1 MWILGLKGLKPGM
14 PDLLLYKYNEKSC
27 FFVFF
32 FFFFYQVVGCCGTY
46 TVDSRMDTCIRQI
59 RKTVG
64 NMKVLVST
72 VCHKLCLIVYKIEEH
87 TGNRLVSFYG
97 TMLIEQ
103 ILQLAWLSC
112 ILAYFVE
119 EVHVPS
125 SATCQRREGLGST
138 ENQAN
143 VHLGLLHFSNSL
155 IIYKK
160 YKGINV

>member
-1 MWILGLKGLKPGM
+1 MWILELKGLKPGM

-27 FFVFF
+27 FFFF
-32 FFFFYQVVGCCGTY
+32 FLFFFYQVVGCCGTY

-72 VCHKLCLIVYKIEEH
+72 FCHKLCLIVYKIEEH
-87 TGNRLVSFYG
+87 TPNRLVKFVWDNVDWTDLS
-97 TMLIEQ
+97 LV
-103 ILQLAWLSC
+103 SC

-119 EVHVPS
+119 EIHVPS

-138 ENQAN
+138 VNQAN

-160 YKGINV
+160 YKGN